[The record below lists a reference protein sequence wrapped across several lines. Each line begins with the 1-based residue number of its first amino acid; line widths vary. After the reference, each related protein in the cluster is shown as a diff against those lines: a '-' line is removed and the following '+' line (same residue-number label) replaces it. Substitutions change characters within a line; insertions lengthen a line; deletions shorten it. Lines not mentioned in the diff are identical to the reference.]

1 MALAAEGYKV
11 GILDADIFGPSLP
24 KMFGLEGAELY
35 MHEVDGRN
43 LIIPAEA
50 YGVKMLSIGFLIDPG
65 NAPYGVESMASFIKM
80 QFFGKPFKVFT
91 VDENTRVFIDRLSS
105 LNSQIRTIGVSYDT
119 LVKTL
124 RENFTEKKA
133 MTALYKLEQ
142 LTIELVKVNGDIVDL
157 ANKFDERWL
166 QKSR

>member
-1 MALAAEGYKV
+1 MTENYRNAGRKPK
-11 GILDADIFGPSLP
+11 LDPTVFRCTVNFNAQEHARLV
-24 KMFGLEGAELY
+24 A
-35 MHEVDGRN
+35 MHEQ
-43 LIIPAEA
+43 
-50 YGVKMLSIGFLIDPG
+50 S
-65 NAPYGVESMASFIKM
+65 GVESMASFIKM

-91 VDENTRVFIDRLSS
+91 IDENTRVFIDRLSS

>member
-1 MALAAEGYKV
+1 MTENHRNAGRKPK
-11 GILDADIFGPSLP
+11 LDPTVFRCTVNFNAQEHARLV
-24 KMFGLEGAELY
+24 A
-35 MHEVDGRN
+35 MHEQ
-43 LIIPAEA
+43 
-50 YGVKMLSIGFLIDPG
+50 S
-65 NAPYGVESMASFIKM
+65 GVESMASFIKM
-80 QFFGKPFKVFT
+80 QFF
-91 VDENTRVFIDRLSS
+91 
-105 LNSQIRTIGVSYDT
+105 SQIRTIGVSYDT